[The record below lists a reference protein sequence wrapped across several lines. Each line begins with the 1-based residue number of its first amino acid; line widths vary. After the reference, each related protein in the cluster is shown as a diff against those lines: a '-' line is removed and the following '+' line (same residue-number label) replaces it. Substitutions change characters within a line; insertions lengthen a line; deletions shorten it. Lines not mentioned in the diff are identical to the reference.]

1 MSRSQSKFA
10 SPSASAVAEKDAA
23 EVLGETT
30 PPWDFLRQP
39 GQVLTTA
46 IHAGHSIRSEIL
58 PWLEIDPED
67 RLREEDPMTDYFLGV
82 GDSTVRGNRSRFEFD
97 LNRPQEKA
105 ISTDPKDQWGLTVW
119 DESLPEEQIEKS
131 KRLHDKF
138 YQMIQSHCD
147 AMIAR
152 FGRIFVLD
160 IHSYNHRRDGAEA
173 DAAPFQ
179 DNPDIDLGATT
190 MNHDIYGDLLA
201 RFGEALQTVP
211 VCGRAPSVAVN
222 KRWEDGGNFPEWL
235 HSVYG
240 DKACVITLEYKKSFM
255 DEWTGQVDILAL
267 QHLRNGLA
275 RAVQVARACLNE
287 MEDT

>member
-1 MSRSQSKFA
+1 MSRLQSKFA

-23 EVLGETT
+23 EFMGDTT

-46 IHAGHSIRSEIL
+46 IHAGHSIRPEIL

-119 DESLPEEQIEKS
+119 NESLPEEQIEKS

-147 AMIAR
+147 VMIAR

-160 IHSYNHRRDGAEA
+160 IHSYNHRRDGPEA
-173 DAAPFQ
+173 DAAPLQ

-201 RFGEALQTVP
+201 RFGKTLQSVP
-211 VCGRAPSVAVN
+211 VCGRSPSVAVN

-235 HSVYG
+235 HSLYG
-240 DKACVITLEYKKSFM
+240 DAACVITLEYKKSFM

-267 QHLRNGLA
+267 QHLRDGLA
-275 RAVQVARACLNE
+275 RAVQVARTCLNE